1 MRISTSAFNALALS
15 DMEHAQTTLSRT
27 QNQLATGKRVNS
39 PADDP
44 VAAVKIQE
52 YERAKQESTQFGQN
66 SDAARNR
73 LSLEAQALT
82 DATSTM
88 QQIRELAVQASNSA
102 TLTDADRNSIATQID
117 GLRQNMLDIANRKDS
132 NGEYLFAGFSS
143 QTQPFARNGSGT
155 VQYSG
160 DQGVRQLQIT
170 SAQTIADGDSG
181 FSVFMNI
188 PEGNGTF
195 TVKPAPG
202 NTGTAVIGTDS
213 VQNKAAWVPGS
224 YTLKFSTPTDYTIV
238 DSTSAVVAT
247 GTYASGGAISFN
259 GVQFTLSGAPAAND
273 SFAIAPAGKL
283 DVFTMLDSLS
293 SALST
298 PTITASQR
306 AALTS
311 AMGATL
317 GQVDQTIDHLT
328 SASASVG
335 TRLNVLD
342 TTDNA
347 RSDADLQRETS
358 LSRIRDVDYAS
369 AVSTMNQ
376 QLVGLQAAQASYAR
390 ISQLSLFDYIS

>member
-1 MRISTSAFNALALS
+1 MRISTSAFNAAAVS
-15 DMEHAQTTLSRT
+15 DMERAQTTLSKT

-82 DATSTM
+82 DATNTM
-88 QQIRELAVQASNSA
+88 QQVRELAVQASNSA
-102 TLTDADRNSIATQID
+102 ALTDSDRQSIATQID
-117 GLRQNMLDIANRKDS
+117 GLRQSMLDIANRKDS
-132 NGEYLFAGFSS
+132 NGEYLFAGFTS
-143 QTQPFARNGSGT
+143 QAQPFARNGSGS
-155 VQYSG
+155 VQYAG

-170 SAQTIADGDSG
+170 PSQTIADGDSG

-195 TVKPAPG
+195 TVKPVAG
-202 NTGTAVIGTDS
+202 NTGDAVVGTDS
-213 VQNKAAWVPGS
+213 VLNKAAWVPGS

-238 DSTSAVVAT
+238 DSSNVVVAT
-247 GTYASGGAISFN
+247 GTYASGSAISFN
-259 GVQFTLSGAPAAND
+259 GVQFTLSGTPAPND
-273 SFAIAPAGKL
+273 SFAIAPAGRE
-283 DVFTMLDSLS
+283 DVFAMFDNLS

-298 PTITASQR
+298 PTTTAAQR

-317 GQVDQTIDHLT
+317 SQIDQTIDHLT
-328 SASASVG
+328 TTSASVG
-335 TRLNVLD
+335 TRLNALD

-347 RSDADLQRETS
+347 RSDADLLRETS
-358 LSRIRDVDYAS
+358 LSKIRDVDYAS
-369 AVSTMNQ
+369 AVSSMNQ

-390 ISQLSLFDYIS
+390 ISRLSLFDYIS